1 MACCFA
7 GRRGCAVLSGAVST
21 IRAVID
27 LHTHSTASDGTLS
40 PTEVVLA
47 AASAGLTTLAL
58 TDHDTVAG
66 WAEAQDAARDA
77 GITLVRGI
85 EITCDW
91 QDFSV
96 HLLGYLVD
104 PDDRPLMDELAR
116 ARESRIE
123 RMDRIVAK
131 MAADGIP
138 IDIAEVRAQLTPG
151 ATLGR
156 PHLADALVAK
166 GLQPDRDAVFT
177 QWLGNDGPYY
187 IGHYAPTP
195 VRAVELVRAAGGV
208 AVHAHPFTVTR
219 GRTLPVEVIE
229 DMAAAG
235 LAGLEVDH
243 REHDAATRG
252 QGRELAERLGL
263 FVTGSSDFHGAGKL
277 NRLGENTTTP
287 ASLERIVDAATGSE
301 VVRP

>member
-1 MACCFA
+1 M
-7 GRRGCAVLSGAVST
+7 VVST

-47 AASAGLTTLAL
+47 AAAAGLTTLAL
-58 TDHDTVAG
+58 TDHDTTAG
-66 WAEAQDAARDA
+66 WAEAREAARVA
-77 GITLVRGI
+77 RIALVPGI

-91 QDFSV
+91 EDFSV

-104 PDDRPLMDELAR
+104 PDFRPLQDELAR
-116 ARESRIE
+116 ARASRID

-138 IDIAEVRAQLTPG
+138 ISVEEVGAQVRPG

-208 AVHAHPFTVTR
+208 AVHAHPFTVSR

-229 DMAAAG
+229 AMAAAG

-243 REHDAATRG
+243 REHDAPTRR

-277 NRLGENTTTP
+277 NQLGENTTPP
-287 ASLERIVDAATGSE
+287 AILDQIEAGASGSE
-301 VVRP
+301 VSRP